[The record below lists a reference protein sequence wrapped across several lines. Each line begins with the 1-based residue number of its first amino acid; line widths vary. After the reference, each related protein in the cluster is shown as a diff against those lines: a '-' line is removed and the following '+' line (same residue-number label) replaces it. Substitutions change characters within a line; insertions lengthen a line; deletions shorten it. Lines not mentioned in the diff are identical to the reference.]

1 MTERNL
7 NTKYGKEYHGRDH
20 LFVVI
25 NVDYD
30 KEFRIK
36 YKIDNESD
44 DLLRELTNKA
54 ITELKEKHNNQI
66 LITNVHVCTTKYG
79 IELFF
84 GKWFKRNENKL
95 ILKGV

>member
-1 MTERNL
+1 ME
-7 NTKYGKEYHGRDH
+7 KYDIFHSDNRAHYAHAWTPP
-20 LFVVI
+20 LQ
-25 NVDYD
+25 

-54 ITELKEKHNNQI
+54 IKELKEKYGNEIQV
-66 LITNVHVCTTKYG
+66 TNVHMCTTKYG

-84 GKWFKRNENKL
+84 GKWLKRNENKI
-95 ILKGV
+95 ILKGE

>member
-1 MTERNL
+1 MTEWNL
-7 NTKYGKEYHGRDH
+7 NTKYGREYHGRDH

-44 DLLRELTNKA
+44 DLLRELSHKA
-54 ITELKEKHNNQI
+54 IDTLKAKYGDVS
-66 LITNVHVCTTKYG
+66 ITNLHMCVTKYG
-79 IELFF
+79 IECFF

-95 ILKGV
+95 ILKGE

>member
-1 MTERNL
+1 MKLRNL

-20 LFVVI
+20 LFIVI
-25 NVDYD
+25 DVDYK

-44 DLLRELTNKA
+44 DLLRELSHKA
-54 ITELKEKHNNQI
+54 VSELKEKYGNEIQV
-66 LITNVHVCTTKYG
+66 TNVHMCTTKYG

-84 GKWFKRNENKL
+84 GKWFKRNENKI
-95 ILKGV
+95 ILKGE